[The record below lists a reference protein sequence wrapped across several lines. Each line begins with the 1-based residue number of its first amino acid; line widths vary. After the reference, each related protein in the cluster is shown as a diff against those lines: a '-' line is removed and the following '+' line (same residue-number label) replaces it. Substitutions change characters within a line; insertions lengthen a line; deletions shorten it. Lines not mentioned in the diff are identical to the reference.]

1 MPVDNILALERSSN
15 AKKIRRE
22 GFIPGVIYGQDFKTK
37 IVQFDFLE
45 LNKLLKDNTKTSRF
59 KVNIGDSSTRCI
71 VKEVQR
77 DAATGKLIHIDMQSI
92 SENEEIKIKIPI
104 TFTGK
109 RMIESKNLM
118 IENYLTELE
127 LSGKMKYM
135 PDGIEI
141 DVEDKEFGDK
151 IIVSDIIIDSN
162 LEVLDDKDEVV
173 ALISSSKQQ
182 EIDEDE
188 TEEAITSEE

>member
-22 GFIPGVIYGQDFKTK
+22 GFIPGVIYGQDFESKV
-37 IVQFDFLE
+37 VQFDFLE

-77 DAATGKLIHIDMQSI
+77 DSATGRLIHIDMQSI
-92 SENEEIKIKIPI
+92 SENEEIKIKVPI

-135 PDGIEI
+135 PEGIEI
-141 DVEDKEFGDK
+141 DVENKEFGDK
-151 IIVSDIIIDSN
+151 IIVSDIKIDSN

-173 ALISSSKQQ
+173 ALISSAKQQ
-182 EIDEDE
+182 EVKEDE
-188 TEEAITSEE
+188 SEEGFEE

>member
-22 GFIPGVIYGQDFKTK
+22 GFIPGIIYGQDFEAKS
-37 IVQFDFLE
+37 VQFDFLE

-59 KVNIGDSSTRCI
+59 KVNIGNSSTRCI
-71 VKEVQR
+71 VKEIQR
-77 DAATGKLIHIDMQSI
+77 DSATGKLIHIDMQSI
-92 SENEEIKIKIPI
+92 SENEEIKIKVPI

-135 PDGIEI
+135 PEGIEI
-141 DVEDKEFGDK
+141 DVEDKELGDK

-173 ALISSSKQQ
+173 ALISSAKQQ

-188 TEEAITSEE
+188 TEEVLTPEE

>member
-22 GFIPGVIYGQDFKTK
+22 GFIPGVIYGQDFESKV
-37 IVQFDFLE
+37 VQFDFLE

-77 DAATGKLIHIDMQSI
+77 DSATGRLIHIDMQSI
-92 SENEEIKIKIPI
+92 SENEEIKIKVPI

-135 PDGIEI
+135 PEGIEI
-141 DVEDKEFGDK
+141 DVENKEFGDK
-151 IIVSDIIIDSN
+151 IIVSDIKIDSN

-173 ALISSSKQQ
+173 ALISSAKQQ
-182 EIDEDE
+182 EVKEDE
-188 TEEAITSEE
+188 SEEGSEE

>member
-1 MPVDNILALERSSN
+1 MPVDNIVALERSSN

-22 GFIPGVIYGQDFKTK
+22 GFIPGVIYGQDFESKV
-37 IVQFDFLE
+37 VQFDFLE

-77 DAATGKLIHIDMQSI
+77 DSATGRLIHIDMQSI
-92 SENEEIKIKIPI
+92 SENEEIKIKVPI

-135 PDGIEI
+135 PEGIEI
-141 DVEDKEFGDK
+141 DVENKEFGDK
-151 IIVSDIIIDSN
+151 IIVSDIKIDSN

-173 ALISSSKQQ
+173 ALISSAKQQ
-182 EIDEDE
+182 EMKEDE
-188 TEEAITSEE
+188 SEEGSEE

>member
-22 GFIPGVIYGQDFKTK
+22 GFIPGVIYGQDFESKV
-37 IVQFDFLE
+37 VQFEFLE

-77 DAATGKLIHIDMQSI
+77 DSATGRLIHIDMQSI
-92 SENEEIKIKIPI
+92 SENEEIKIKVPI

-135 PDGIEI
+135 PEGIEI
-141 DVEDKEFGDK
+141 DVENKEFGDK
-151 IIVSDIIIDSN
+151 IIVSDIKIDSN

-173 ALISSSKQQ
+173 ALISSAKQQ
-182 EIDEDE
+182 EVKEDE
-188 TEEAITSEE
+188 SEEGSEE

>member
-22 GFIPGVIYGQDFKTK
+22 GFIPGVIYGQDFESKV
-37 IVQFDFLE
+37 VQFEFLE

-77 DAATGKLIHIDMQSI
+77 DSATGRLIHIDMQSI
-92 SENEEIKIKIPI
+92 SENEEIKIKVPI

-135 PDGIEI
+135 PEGIEI
-141 DVEDKEFGDK
+141 DVENKEFGDK
-151 IIVSDIIIDSN
+151 IIVSDIKIDSN
-162 LEVLDDKDEVV
+162 LEVQIGRAHV
-173 ALISSSKQQ
+173 
-182 EIDEDE
+182 
-188 TEEAITSEE
+188 

>member
-15 AKKIRRE
+15 VKRIRRE
-22 GFIPGVIYGQDFKTK
+22 GFIPGVIYGQDFEAK

-135 PDGIEI
+135 PEGIEI
-141 DVEDKEFGDK
+141 DVENKELGDK
-151 IIVSDIIIDSN
+151 IIVSDIKIDSN
-162 LEVLDDKDEVV
+162 LEVLEDKDEVV
-173 ALISSSKQQ
+173 ALISSAKQQ
-182 EIDEDE
+182 EMKADE
-188 TEEAITSEE
+188 TEEAVTSEE

>member
-22 GFIPGVIYGQDFKTK
+22 GFIPGVIYGQDFESKV
-37 IVQFDFLE
+37 VQFDFLE

-77 DAATGKLIHIDMQSI
+77 DSATGRLIHIDMQSI
-92 SENEEIKIKIPI
+92 SENEEIKIKVPI

-135 PDGIEI
+135 PEGIEI
-141 DVEDKEFGDK
+141 DVENKEFGDK
-151 IIVSDIIIDSN
+151 IIVSDIKIDSN

-173 ALISSSKQQ
+173 ALISSAKQQ
-182 EIDEDE
+182 EMKEDE
-188 TEEAITSEE
+188 SEEGSEE

>member
-22 GFIPGVIYGQDFKTK
+22 GFIPGIIYGQDFESKS
-37 IVQFDFLE
+37 VQFDFLE

-59 KVNIGDSSTRCI
+59 KVNIGNSSTRCI

-77 DAATGKLIHIDMQSI
+77 DSATGKLIHIDMQSI
-92 SENEEIKIKIPI
+92 SENEEIKIKVPI

-135 PDGIEI
+135 PEGIEI

-173 ALISSSKQQ
+173 ALVSSSKQQ

-188 TEEAITSEE
+188 TEEVLTPEE

>member
-22 GFIPGVIYGQDFKTK
+22 GFIPGVIYGQDFESKV
-37 IVQFDFLE
+37 VQFEFLE

-77 DAATGKLIHIDMQSI
+77 DSATGRLIHIDMQSI
-92 SENEEIKIKIPI
+92 SENEEIKIKVPI

-135 PDGIEI
+135 PEGIEI
-141 DVEDKEFGDK
+141 DVENKEFGDK
-151 IIVSDIIIDSN
+151 IIVSDIKIDSN

-173 ALISSSKQQ
+173 ALISSAKQQ
-182 EIDEDE
+182 EVKEDE
-188 TEEAITSEE
+188 SEEGFEE

>member
-22 GFIPGVIYGQDFKTK
+22 GFIPGIIYGQDFEAKS
-37 IVQFDFLE
+37 VQFDFLE

-59 KVNIGDSSTRCI
+59 KVNIGNSSTRCI

-77 DAATGKLIHIDMQSI
+77 DSATGKLIHIDMQSI
-92 SENEEIKIKIPI
+92 SENEEIKIKVPI

-135 PDGIEI
+135 PEGIEI

-173 ALISSSKQQ
+173 ALVSSSKQQ

-188 TEEAITSEE
+188 TEEVLTPEE